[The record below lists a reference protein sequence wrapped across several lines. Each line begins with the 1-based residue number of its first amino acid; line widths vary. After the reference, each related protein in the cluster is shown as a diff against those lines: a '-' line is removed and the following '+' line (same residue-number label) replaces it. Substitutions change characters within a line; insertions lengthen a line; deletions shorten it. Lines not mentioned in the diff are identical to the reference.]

1 MDKPVYN
8 KGLSGE
14 KPFWVD
20 KPVNNKGLSGGKPF
34 PQTKQMEYYNVRDNT
49 NCCCRHDNRDS
60 GPFAQCKCTHR
71 QPFLTDKADFYF
83 DEMYSRYAAQKNPK
97 DFTAEDESI
106 IWEYASNHIAMFL
119 TWVIDNGFYG
129 NIHYEA
135 SDDIQLV
142 KARKM
147 TGTEFLA
154 KHCDYR
160 LSDEDFSPEIL
171 PFVECYYF
179 QKYIQQYDKLFS
191 KKAMALLHPSPFSWE
206 DYDLI
211 AKRITR
217 AYKLRKFCG
226 SGK

>member
-1 MDKPVYN
+1 MLETILIAVVGTTIGIVVHSLN
-8 KGLSGE
+8 A
-14 KPFWVD
+14 
-20 KPVNNKGLSGGKPF
+20 
-34 PQTKQMEYYNVRDNT
+34 NV
-49 NCCCRHDNRDS
+49 
-60 GPFAQCKCTHR
+60 AHR

-97 DFTAEDESI
+97 DFTDEDESI

-135 SDDIQLV
+135 SDDIQRV
-142 KARKM
+142 KARKIS
-147 TGTEFLA
+147 GTEFLA

-160 LSDEDFSPEIL
+160 LSDEDFSQEIL

-217 AYKLRKFCG
+217 AYKLWKFCG

>member
-1 MDKPVYN
+1 MLETILIAVVGTTIGIVVRSLN
-8 KGLSGE
+8 A
-14 KPFWVD
+14 
-20 KPVNNKGLSGGKPF
+20 
-34 PQTKQMEYYNVRDNT
+34 NV
-49 NCCCRHDNRDS
+49 
-60 GPFAQCKCTHR
+60 AHR

-147 TGTEFLA
+147 TGTEFHA

-217 AYKLRKFCG
+217 AYKLWKFCG
-226 SGK
+226 SGKLTNRGNPKSLNFSQLQYPASQIQRAAFTNIFNIK

>member
-1 MDKPVYN
+1 MLETIPIAVVGTTIGIVVHSLN
-8 KGLSGE
+8 A
-14 KPFWVD
+14 
-20 KPVNNKGLSGGKPF
+20 
-34 PQTKQMEYYNVRDNT
+34 NV
-49 NCCCRHDNRDS
+49 
-60 GPFAQCKCTHR
+60 AHR

-83 DEMYSRYAAQKNPK
+83 DEMYSRHAAQKNPK

-179 QKYIQQYDKLFS
+179 QKYIQQYDKLFN

-217 AYKLRKFCG
+217 AYKLWKFCG

>member
-1 MDKPVYN
+1 MDKLVYN

-20 KPVNNKGLSGGKPF
+20 KAVNNKGLSGEKPF
-34 PQTKQMEYYNVRDNT
+34 PLTKQIQTTMLETILIAVVGTTIGIVVHSLNANV
-49 NCCCRHDNRDS
+49 
-60 GPFAQCKCTHR
+60 AHR

-147 TGTEFLA
+147 SGTEFLA

-179 QKYIQQYDKLFS
+179 QKYIQQYDKLFN

-217 AYKLRKFCG
+217 AYKLWRFCG

>member
-1 MDKPVYN
+1 MDKLVYN

-20 KPVNNKGLSGGKPF
+20 KPVNNKGLSGRKPF
-34 PQTKQMEYYNVRDNT
+34 PRTKQIQTTMLETILIAVVGTTIGIVVHSLNANV
-49 NCCCRHDNRDS
+49 
-60 GPFAQCKCTHR
+60 AHR

-147 TGTEFLA
+147 SGTEFLA

-179 QKYIQQYDKLFS
+179 QKYIRQYDKLFN
-191 KKAMALLHPSPFSWE
+191 KKAMAPLRPSPFSWK

-217 AYKLRKFCG
+217 AYKLWKFCG

>member
-1 MDKPVYN
+1 MDKAVNN

-14 KPFWVD
+14 KPF
-20 KPVNNKGLSGGKPF
+20 PL
-34 PQTKQMEYYNVRDNT
+34 TKQIQTTMLETILIAVVGTTIGIVVHSLNANVVN
-49 NCCCRHDNRDS
+49 
-60 GPFAQCKCTHR
+60 R

-129 NIHYEA
+129 NIHNEA

-179 QKYIQQYDKLFS
+179 QKYIQQYDKLFN
-191 KKAMALLHPSPFSWE
+191 KKAMAPLHPSPFSWK

-217 AYKLRKFCG
+217 AYKLWRFCG

>member
-1 MDKPVYN
+1 MLETILIAVVGTTIGIVVHSLN
-8 KGLSGE
+8 A
-14 KPFWVD
+14 
-20 KPVNNKGLSGGKPF
+20 
-34 PQTKQMEYYNVRDNT
+34 NV
-49 NCCCRHDNRDS
+49 
-60 GPFAQCKCTHR
+60 AHR

-97 DFTAEDESI
+97 DFTDEDESI

-147 TGTEFLA
+147 SGTEFLA

-179 QKYIQQYDKLFS
+179 QKYIQQYDKLFN

-217 AYKLRKFCG
+217 AYKLWKFCG

>member
-1 MDKPVYN
+1 
-8 KGLSGE
+8 
-14 KPFWVD
+14 
-20 KPVNNKGLSGGKPF
+20 
-34 PQTKQMEYYNVRDNT
+34 
-49 NCCCRHDNRDS
+49 
-60 GPFAQCKCTHR
+60 
-71 QPFLTDKADFYF
+71 
-83 DEMYSRYAAQKNPK
+83 MYSRYAAQKNPK

-171 PFVECYYF
+171 PLWNAITF
-179 QKYIQQYDKLFS
+179 KNIFS
-191 KKAMALLHPSPFSWE
+191 NMTSCSVRKRWLSYTLLRF
-206 DYDLI
+206 LGRTTI
-211 AKRITR
+211 
-217 AYKLRKFCG
+217 
-226 SGK
+226 

>member
-1 MDKPVYN
+1 MDKLVYN

-20 KPVNNKGLSGGKPF
+20 KPVNNKGLSGRKPF
-34 PQTKQMEYYNVRDNT
+34 PRTKQIQTTMLETILIAVVGTTIGIVVHSLNANV
-49 NCCCRHDNRDS
+49 
-60 GPFAQCKCTHR
+60 AHR

-142 KARKM
+142 KARKV

-217 AYKLRKFCG
+217 AYKLWKFCG

>member
-1 MDKPVYN
+1 MLETILIAVVGTTIGIVVHSLN
-8 KGLSGE
+8 A
-14 KPFWVD
+14 
-20 KPVNNKGLSGGKPF
+20 
-34 PQTKQMEYYNVRDNT
+34 NV
-49 NCCCRHDNRDS
+49 
-60 GPFAQCKCTHR
+60 AHR

-129 NIHYEA
+129 NIHNEA

-179 QKYIQQYDKLFS
+179 QKYIRQYDKLFN
-191 KKAMALLHPSPFSWE
+191 KKAMALLRPSPFSWE

-211 AKRITR
+211 AKRITS
-217 AYKLRKFCG
+217 AYKLWKFCG

>member
-1 MDKPVYN
+1 MDKLVYN

-20 KPVNNKGLSGGKPF
+20 KPVNNKGLSGRKPF
-34 PQTKQMEYYNVRDNT
+34 PRTKQIQTTMLETILIAVVGTTIGIVVHSLNANV
-49 NCCCRHDNRDS
+49 
-60 GPFAQCKCTHR
+60 AHR

-147 TGTEFLA
+147 SGTEFLA

-217 AYKLRKFCG
+217 AYKLWKFCG

>member
-1 MDKPVYN
+1 MLETILIAVVGTTIGIVVHSLN
-8 KGLSGE
+8 A
-14 KPFWVD
+14 
-20 KPVNNKGLSGGKPF
+20 
-34 PQTKQMEYYNVRDNT
+34 NV
-49 NCCCRHDNRDS
+49 
-60 GPFAQCKCTHR
+60 AHR

-142 KARKM
+142 KAWKM

-160 LSDEDFSPEIL
+160 LSDEDFSPEIQ

-217 AYKLRKFCG
+217 AYKLWKFCG

>member
-1 MDKPVYN
+1 MLETILIAVVGTTIGIVVHSLN
-8 KGLSGE
+8 A
-14 KPFWVD
+14 
-20 KPVNNKGLSGGKPF
+20 
-34 PQTKQMEYYNVRDNT
+34 NV
-49 NCCCRHDNRDS
+49 
-60 GPFAQCKCTHR
+60 AHR

-83 DEMYSRYAAQKNPK
+83 DEMYSRYAAKKNPK

-191 KKAMALLHPSPFSWE
+191 KKAMALLSSGSNTRKIRGFYKILNSNDLCLRGSFPHCKKHHFGLRNGPFQGM
-206 DYDLI
+206 
-211 AKRITR
+211 K
-217 AYKLRKFCG
+217 
-226 SGK
+226 

>member
-20 KPVNNKGLSGGKPF
+20 KPVNNKGLSGGKSF
-34 PQTKQMEYYNVRDNT
+34 PQTKQMEYYNVRTILIAVVGTTIGIVVHSLNA
-49 NCCCRHDNRDS
+49 NV
-60 GPFAQCKCTHR
+60 AHR

-217 AYKLRKFCG
+217 AYKLWKFCG

>member
-1 MDKPVYN
+1 MLETILIAVVGTTIGIVVHSLN
-8 KGLSGE
+8 A
-14 KPFWVD
+14 
-20 KPVNNKGLSGGKPF
+20 
-34 PQTKQMEYYNVRDNT
+34 NV
-49 NCCCRHDNRDS
+49 
-60 GPFAQCKCTHR
+60 AHR

-83 DEMYSRYAAQKNPK
+83 DEIYSRYAAQKNPK

-106 IWEYASNHIAMFL
+106 LWEYASNHIAMFL

-129 NIHYEA
+129 NIHNEA

-160 LSDEDFSPEIL
+160 LSDEDFSPEIR

-179 QKYIQQYDKLFS
+179 QKYIQQYDKLFN

-217 AYKLRKFCG
+217 AYKLWRFCG
-226 SGK
+226 SDK